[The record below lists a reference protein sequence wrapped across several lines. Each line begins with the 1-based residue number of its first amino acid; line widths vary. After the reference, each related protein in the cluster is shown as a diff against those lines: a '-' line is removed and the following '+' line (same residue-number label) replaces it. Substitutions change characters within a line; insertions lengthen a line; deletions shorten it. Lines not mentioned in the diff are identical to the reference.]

1 MREIKI
7 ILLPT
12 WHDSAYRPPLDR
24 YEVIR
29 TLGKQKSGWCS
40 LIVWAV
46 RRYMPARY
54 LQANERHCNIEK
66 A

>member
-46 RRYMPARY
+46 RRYMP
-54 LQANERHCNIEK
+54 ER
-66 A
+66 